1 MKWDV
6 SQYIVVGLFSL
17 GLGSAFSVLERV
29 QVANALESEVL
40 VTSVQDA
47 GAQKP
52 IALQPMV
59 SMPVFGDVKTDV
71 RKDVHGA
78 VTSKPVRV
86 IDGDTL
92 AIGEARIRLHGI
104 DAPEL
109 AQTCTDSS
117 GRAWTCGAW
126 SKAVLKRLTSGAVN
140 CVEKDVDRYGR
151 SVAACFVDGVDIN
164 AAMVAQGAA
173 YAYVKY
179 SSDYLRDQNAARA
192 KSVGM
197 WRAGAQ
203 MPSEY
208 RADKRNTQ
216 AQAIAL
222 ASKSA
227 PSGCEI
233 KGNISKS
240 GQLYHVP
247 GSRWYDRTSVNQSDG
262 ERWFCS
268 EREAQAAGWRAAQ
281 G

>member
-1 MKWDV
+1 MRWGIP
-6 SQYIVVGLFSL
+6 QYIAIGLISL
-17 GLGSAFSVLERV
+17 GVGAAFPVLDNSGQLGIFEH
-29 QVANALESEVL
+29 
-40 VTSVQDA
+40 DA
-47 GAQKP
+47 Q
-52 IALQPMV
+52 
-59 SMPVFGDVKTDV
+59 
-71 RKDVHGA
+71 
-78 VTSKPVRV
+78 TSKAQNNLRAMGDPEMPKMQRTSEMAVINGVQGLAVHQSVRV

-151 SVAACFVDGVDIN
+151 SVAACFVDGADVN

-179 SSDYLRDQNAARA
+179 SSDYLGAQNDARS
-192 KSVGM
+192 KSLGM

-203 MPSEY
+203 MPSDY
-208 RADKRNTQ
+208 RAEKRNSQ
-216 AQAIAL
+216 VQAIAL
-222 ASKSA
+222 ASAAA
-227 PSGCEI
+227 PKGCEI

-240 GQLYHVP
+240 GQLYHMP
-247 GSRWYDRTSVNQSDG
+247 GSRWYGRTSVSQSDG